1 MNKKY
6 VVRLSDEERECC
18 DATIDKL
25 VGKSQKARRAR
36 ILRQVDADGPN
47 WTDRQVAAAFRC
59 RMRTVENTRR
69 NCVLEGFEQAL
80 QGRQRSAPAV
90 PKLLDGQQEA
100 QLIALRLGAPPEGYS
115 SWSLRLLARPVVEL
129 GIVSSI
135 SHATARQ
142 TLKKTG
148 LQATRS
154 RTG

>member
-135 SHATARQ
+135 SHETARQ
-142 TLKKTG
+142 TLW
-148 LQATRS
+148 S
-154 RTG
+154 RGEARQP